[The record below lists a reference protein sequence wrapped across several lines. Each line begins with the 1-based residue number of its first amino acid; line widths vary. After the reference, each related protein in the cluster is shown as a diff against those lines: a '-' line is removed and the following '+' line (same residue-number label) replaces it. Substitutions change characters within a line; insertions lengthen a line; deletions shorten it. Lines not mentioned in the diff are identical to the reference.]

1 MDKET
6 AKQIVQSAGWLA
18 SVPETFA
25 ERLLEKAILVR
36 IAPDQYL
43 YRRDDPAGGI
53 YGIAKG
59 AVLIE
64 VATPQEEGRLIGC
77 FRRGAWIGQAPS
89 LTGSARTMAFQ
100 AVGNVAALHLPLPT
114 LGELIESDAEAT
126 RILGSLSEWNLD
138 LALRSIADLT
148 IARAERRIAAR
159 LLGAANYPF
168 GMPEDEGWLVELSQ
182 AQLAEIANA
191 SRDNVSRCIAKFRR
205 RGWLKSGYRKVILC
219 DPEAIDGFVS
229 ADSD

>member
-1 MDKET
+1 MDKDT
-6 AKQIVQSAGWLA
+6 ARQIMNSVGWLTTA
-18 SVPETFA
+18 PETFA
-25 ERLLEKAILVR
+25 TRLLEMAILVS
-36 IAPDQYL
+36 IAPNQYL

-89 LTGSARTMAFQ
+89 LTGSARTMAFR
-100 AVGNVAALHLPLPT
+100 AVGDVIALHLPLPI
-114 LGELIESDAEAT
+114 LGELIESDADAT
-126 RILGSLSEWNLD
+126 RVLGSLSEWNLD
-138 LALRSIADLT
+138 LALRSITDLT

-168 GMPEDEGWLVELSQ
+168 GIPEDEGWLVELSQ
-182 AQLAEIANA
+182 MQLAEIANA

-205 RGWLKSGYRKVILC
+205 RGWVKSGYRKIIVS
-219 DPEAIDGFVS
+219 DPEAVEAFIAEDNG
-229 ADSD
+229 